1 MNTIQNQERST
12 ELSNVLYTLLCG
24 VFSTLI
30 KTAEEKPTHFK
41 MVRVASSL
49 LIELTPEEWISDY
62 HLESYCLYFYKDN
75 KELVTKLWWGVEKRG
90 FDENKIYP
98 LCELLN
104 AT

>member
-1 MNTIQNQERST
+1 MEKEQKYEIIT
-12 ELSNVLYTLLCG
+12 EPSNVLYTLLCG

-30 KTAEEKPTHFK
+30 KTAKEKPTHFK

-49 LIELTPEEWISDY
+49 LIELIPEEWISDY
-62 HLESYCLYFYKDN
+62 HLDSYCLHFFKDN
-75 KELVTKLWWGVEKRG
+75 KELVTKVWWGVDKRG
-90 FDENKIYP
+90 FDENKKYP

>member
-1 MNTIQNQERST
+1 MKKEQKQ
-12 ELSNVLYTLLCG
+12 
-24 VFSTLI
+24 I

-49 LIELTPEEWISDY
+49 LIELIPEEWISDY
-62 HLESYCLYFYKDN
+62 HLDSYCLYFYKYN
-75 KELVTKLWWGVEKRG
+75 KELVTKVWWGIEKRG
-90 FDENKIYP
+90 FTENKIYP

>member
-1 MNTIQNQERST
+1 MKKEQKQQVST
-12 ELSNVLYTLLCG
+12 EPSNVLYTLLCG

-49 LIELTPEEWISDY
+49 LIELIPEEWISDY
-62 HLESYCLYFYKDN
+62 HLDSYCLYFYKDN
-75 KELVTKLWWGVEKRG
+75 KELVTKVWWGVGKRG
-90 FDENKIYP
+90 FTENKIYP

>member
-1 MNTIQNQERST
+1 MKKEQKDEITT
-12 ELSNVLYTLLCG
+12 EPSNVLYTLLCG

-30 KTAEEKPTHFK
+30 KTVEEKPTHFK

-49 LIELTPEEWISDY
+49 LIELIPEESISDY
-62 HLESYCLYFYKDN
+62 HLDSYCLYFYKNN
-75 KELVTKLWWGVEKRG
+75 KELVTKVWWGIEKRG